1 MDPKPDEWCLHK
13 TKEGEIER
21 DLDTEET
28 HKGERPCEDG
38 GRDWSGTAV
47 SQRMPRNIRTHQE
60 LQREGRV
67 SPNVFQGSMALPT
80 P

>member
-38 GRDWSGTAV
+38 GRDWSDTAV
-47 SQRMPRNIRTHQE
+47 SQ
-60 LQREGRV
+60 
-67 SPNVFQGSMALPT
+67 
-80 P
+80 